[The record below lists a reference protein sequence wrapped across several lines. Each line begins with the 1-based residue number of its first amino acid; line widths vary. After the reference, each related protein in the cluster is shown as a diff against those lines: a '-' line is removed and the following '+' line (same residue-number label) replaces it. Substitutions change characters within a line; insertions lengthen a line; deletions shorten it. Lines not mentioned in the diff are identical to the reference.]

1 MIVGGPLF
9 LSEVCTV
16 YATVHGAMSD
26 FEEARFAHAIRL
38 SEKINPIGEGEST
51 CR

>member
-1 MIVGGPLF
+1 MIADGPLF

-16 YATVHGAMSD
+16 YTTVYGTIND